1 MMSWFRDLPVA
12 WLQLS
17 HSRAKLLAAVAG
29 IVFADLLMFMQ
40 LGFLASA
47 IDISTYIHRK
57 VRGELVILNPQTE
70 SIEAAKQFP
79 RRQLMRAQGHPEV
92 ETATPLYTGTVQW
105 RDPWT
110 GRKRSLGVYGIV
122 PHAQAIAV
130 PGLAE
135 STGPLHEA
143 DTCLFDTRTRSRKE
157 FDMVL
162 QKLEAGEP
170 VEAEVNAR
178 RIKVVGTTTIGA
190 SFQVEGNLVT
200 SDANFIRL
208 FPERSPGA
216 IDVGVVRLRP
226 GADPRHV
233 QADLQRIYGSD
244 LLVLTIDEFTARETD
259 YLLRTR
265 PIGFIFSVGTV
276 VAFFVGF
283 AIVYQVLF
291 SDVNNHLPQY
301 ATLKAIGYADSYLR
315 MIVLQEGIILSLLGY
330 FPGAVLASGLY
341 ALTAKAQ
348 GLPMQMTITRAVL
361 IFTLTI
367 MMCSFSGLLA
377 MRKLRQ
383 ADPADVF

>member
-1 MMSWFRDLPVA
+1 MKPFFRDLPVA

-47 IDISTYIHRK
+47 IDISTYVHRK

-70 SIEAAKQFP
+70 SMEAAKAFP
-79 RRQLMRAQGHPEV
+79 RRQLIRAQRHPEV
-92 ETATPLYTGTVQW
+92 ETAAPLYTGIVQW

-110 GRKRSLGVYGIV
+110 GSKRSLFVYGIV

-157 FDMVL
+157 FGMVL
-162 QKLEAGEP
+162 QKLKAGEP

-190 SFQVEGNLVT
+190 SFAVEGNLVT

-226 GADPRHV
+226 GADPQQV
-233 QADLQRIYGSD
+233 KADLQRIYGSD
-244 LLVLTIDEFTARETD
+244 LLVLTIDEFILRETD
-259 YLLRTR
+259 FLLRTR

-291 SDVNNHLPQY
+291 TDVNNHLPQY
-301 ATLKAIGYADSYLR
+301 ATLKAIGYTDSYLR
-315 MIVLQEGIILSLLGY
+315 MIVLQEALILSLLGY
-330 FPGAVLASGLY
+330 FPGAVLASVLY
-341 ALTAKAQ
+341 VLTATAQ
-348 GLPMQMTITRAVL
+348 GLPMQMTISRAVL

-367 MMCSFSGLLA
+367 LMCSFSGLLA
-377 MRKLRQ
+377 MRKLSQ
-383 ADPADVF
+383 ADAADVF

>member
-1 MMSWFRDLPVA
+1 
-12 WLQLS
+12 
-17 HSRAKLLAAVAG
+17 
-29 IVFADLLMFMQ
+29 
-40 LGFLASA
+40 
-47 IDISTYIHRK
+47 
-57 VRGELVILNPQTE
+57 
-70 SIEAAKQFP
+70 
-79 RRQLMRAQGHPEV
+79 
-92 ETATPLYTGTVQW
+92 
-105 RDPWT
+105 
-110 GRKRSLGVYGIV
+110 
-122 PHAQAIAV
+122 
-130 PGLAE
+130 
-135 STGPLHEA
+135 
-143 DTCLFDTRTRSRKE
+143 
-157 FDMVL
+157 
-162 QKLEAGEP
+162 
-170 VEAEVNAR
+170 VNAR

-367 MMCSFSGLLA
+367 VMCSFSGLLA